1 MSQNKVIRDSRKEV
15 DLLTLKYM
23 TNRELC
29 CLKETKK
36 DIPKFSN
43 KDRRFYKKRIFEFIK
58 TVLKGGK
65 IPESLQ
71 SPTDIFM
78 TAIIDYFRIEDT
90 RDIIQ
95 EEYKGLKTKTTSEET
110 LYRDMVPIDKMNELI
125 TSTNGSEV
133 NLDKFV
139 CKIDETRDTI
149 DMPIKKSIKL
159 DDPILR
165 TKGIQKKGK
174 NQLK

>member
-1 MSQNKVIRDSRKEV
+1 MSKNEVKCESRQEV
-15 DLLTLKYM
+15 ELLTLKYM
-23 TNRELC
+23 TNREFC
-29 CLKETKK
+29 CSKETEKE
-36 DIPKFSN
+36 IPKFSN

-71 SPTDIFM
+71 EPTNIFM
-78 TAIIDYFRIEDT
+78 ATIVDYLRTEDM

-95 EEYKGLKTKTTSEET
+95 EEYKGLKPNSNEES
-110 LYRDMVPIDKMNELI
+110 LYTDIIPIDKMNELI
-125 TSTNGSEV
+125 VSTNNSEA

-139 CKIDETRDTI
+139 RKIDEI
-149 DMPIKKSIKL
+149 DNTDPMPIKKSIKL
-159 DDPILR
+159 DDPNLR
-165 TKGIQKKGK
+165 MKGIQKKKK